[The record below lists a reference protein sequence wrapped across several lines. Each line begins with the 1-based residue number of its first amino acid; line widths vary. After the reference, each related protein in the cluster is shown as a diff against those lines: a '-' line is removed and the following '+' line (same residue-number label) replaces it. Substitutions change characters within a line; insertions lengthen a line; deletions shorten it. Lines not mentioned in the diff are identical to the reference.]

1 MRMYCVYYFSRSMS
15 RIHVQITL
23 HDAEVTFT
31 PASNEREEFNFY
43 NISIRKH
50 VEGVGVALSY
60 GREVIL
66 DGGNA
71 LVGRM
76 IRIEA

>member
-1 MRMYCVYYFSRSMS
+1 MRMYCVYYFPRSMS

-43 NISIRKH
+43 NISIRKP

-66 DGGNA
+66 DGRNA